1 MFKINHQ
8 LGGTKNNK
16 KPNVWRFKGSRKQK
30 LRFSVMSSMF
40 VFYVLPLCAIKIEN
54 RGWSFQSAYWKQSKS
69 SRWQVSNVDSR
80 NDFCFNAMDSNVPH
94 ENSSSPLTIVLS
106 HCVFCHIE
114 LKQSC
119 FLMFFGGLCLKL
131 YLEWITQRLLALLV
145 LQVDW
150 RVTLQ
155 ILLPAFYIQESFRT
169 CPSNWKSE
177 NMLKKNSPRFSI
189 TEFYMDSFPCCLQP
203 PQLET
208 VSAVKCASIV
218 QEQ

>member
-1 MFKINHQ
+1 MTSFKCR
-8 LGGTKNNK
+8 LTKWFLFQRDGFQCAPWK
-16 KPNVWRFKGSRKQK
+16 FQQ
-30 LRFSVMSSMF
+30 SV
-40 VFYVLPLCAIKIEN
+40 
-54 RGWSFQSAYWKQSKS
+54 
-69 SRWQVSNVDSR
+69 D
-80 NDFCFNAMDSNVPH
+80 
-94 ENSSSPLTIVLS
+94 NSTIT

-169 CPSNWKSE
+169 CPINWKSE
-177 NMLKKNSPRFSI
+177 NMLKKTHPVSQSQSSTWILFLAVSNRPSWRQS
-189 TEFYMDSFPCCLQP
+189 LLWNAP
-203 PQLET
+203 P
-208 VSAVKCASIV
+208 
-218 QEQ
+218 

>member
-1 MFKINHQ
+1 MTSFKCRF
-8 LGGTKNNK
+8 TKWFLFQRDGFQCAPWK
-16 KPNVWRFKGSRKQK
+16 FQQ
-30 LRFSVMSSMF
+30 SV
-40 VFYVLPLCAIKIEN
+40 
-54 RGWSFQSAYWKQSKS
+54 
-69 SRWQVSNVDSR
+69 D
-80 NDFCFNAMDSNVPH
+80 
-94 ENSSSPLTIVLS
+94 NSTIT
-106 HCVFCHIE
+106 HRVFCHIE

-131 YLEWITQRLLALLV
+131 YLEWITQRLIARLV

-177 NMLKKNSPRFSI
+177 NMLNKNSPRFSI